1 LYPLEEVLKLLSE
14 EKIGLSEYTIQTLQ
28 EAAFQLK
35 SFYTASRT
43 QGSFSL
49 NKLRR
54 SESRMLQL
62 IWGST
67 RNDDKTHLF
76 IGKYHLN
83 AVENFLLPLAKNGSF
98 SVRPE
103 VDFTKGIGM
112 PYGALIQFNGDR
124 RGFAGIYLPES
135 TLKEVIHPFITGSKE
150 KIGNKRAL
158 GSLTEFGNLM
168 GNQFAEACAGVGIT
182 LQPSAPLTYYGLGE
196 PMKAL
201 GIPTYCF
208 QCEING
214 YSFYLAGD
222 FRLPQEFTE
231 GNNKEVIS
239 SSPPYFEVLPQVIEQ
254 SLAEY
259 ELKATM
265 AQEPSQSD
273 LIGFDGGFTSVVSFV
288 SEDKVTPD
296 MVLFLSYESSV
307 VDHLLGAT
315 NKMRRRLQQED
326 LDFFDSLG
334 LVTEQM
340 SRMLREKLEKRKIR
354 VLPRAPALFMG
365 KAYVANFNRL
375 FVTNKLVG
383 NSEWGRVEAQV
394 LFTELLEDKA
404 N

>member
-1 LYPLEEVLKLLSE
+1 
-14 EKIGLSEYTIQTLQ
+14 
-28 EAAFQLK
+28 
-35 SFYTASRT
+35 
-43 QGSFSL
+43 
-49 NKLRR
+49 
-54 SESRMLQL
+54 
-62 IWGST
+62 
-67 RNDDKTHLF
+67 
-76 IGKYHLN
+76 
-83 AVENFLLPLAKNGSF
+83 
-98 SVRPE
+98 
-103 VDFTKGIGM
+103 
-112 PYGALIQFNGDR
+112 
-124 RGFAGIYLPES
+124 
-135 TLKEVIHPFITGSKE
+135 
-150 KIGNKRAL
+150 
-158 GSLTEFGNLM
+158 
-168 GNQFAEACAGVGIT
+168 
-182 LQPSAPLTYYGLGE
+182 
-196 PMKAL
+196 MKAL

-231 GNNKEVIS
+231 ANNKEVIS

-265 AQEPSQSD
+265 AQESSQSD

-340 SRMLREKLEKRKIR
+340 SRMLREKLEQRKIR

-375 FVTNKLVG
+375 FVTNKMVG